1 MTTPEI
7 ETRLFIDGEF
17 VDSLDGSKFK
27 VTNPFTGETVA
38 EVSEAKV
45 EDVNRAAE
53 SAIRAFP
60 TWSEMDGI

>member
-38 EVSEAKV
+38 EV
-45 EDVNRAAE
+45 R
-53 SAIRAFP
+53 
-60 TWSEMDGI
+60 G

>member
-7 ETRLFIDGEF
+7 ETRLFIDGDF

-38 EVSEAKV
+38 EVSEGKV
-45 EDVNRAAE
+45 EDVNRAVA
-53 SAIRAFP
+53 SAKRAFP
-60 TWSEMDGI
+60 MWSEMDGI

>member
-17 VDSLDGSKFK
+17 VDSLDGSKFE
-27 VTNPFTGETVA
+27 VTNPFTGGTVA

-45 EDVNRAAE
+45 EDVNRAVE
-53 SAIRAFP
+53 SAKRALP
-60 TWSEMDGI
+60 IWSELDGI